1 MLVVGRTEGFLL
13 PFLQT
18 PRRGGP
24 AQSLGI
30 HLLGS
35 AHASQAQGNSD
46 VERDVVDSGDLK
58 KLCYLF
64 SRLMKS
70 IHPVI

>member
-18 PRRGGP
+18 PRGGGP

-30 HLLGS
+30 NLLGS
-35 AHASQAQGNSD
+35 AHASQARGNSD

-58 KLCYLF
+58 ETGTSLLPF
-64 SRLMKS
+64 F
-70 IHPVI
+70 